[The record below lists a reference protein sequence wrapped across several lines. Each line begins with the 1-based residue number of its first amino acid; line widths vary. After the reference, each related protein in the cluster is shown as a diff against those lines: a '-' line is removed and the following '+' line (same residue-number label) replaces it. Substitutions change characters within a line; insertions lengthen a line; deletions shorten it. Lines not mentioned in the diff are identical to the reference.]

1 MNKQPNDTNIRDH
14 NFPATANEQLLD
26 MEDDENVDAGEGII
40 SQQGKRLRN
49 RDNEDSEENNLHR
62 AQLDNTDEDGDLLNE
77 VEQETNYSESDLD
90 IPGSEDDDELEDI
103 GEEDE
108 ENNGYSRADTE

>member
-1 MNKQPNDTNIRDH
+1 MKKQTDDINIRDN

-26 MEDDENVDAGEGII
+26 MEDDENAANGDDII
-40 SQQGKRLRN
+40 SQQGKQLRN

-62 AQLDNTDEDGDLLNE
+62 AQLDNTDDEGDLLNE
-77 VEQETNYSESDLD
+77 VSTETNYSGSDLD

-108 ENNGYSRADTE
+108 ENNGYSVADTE